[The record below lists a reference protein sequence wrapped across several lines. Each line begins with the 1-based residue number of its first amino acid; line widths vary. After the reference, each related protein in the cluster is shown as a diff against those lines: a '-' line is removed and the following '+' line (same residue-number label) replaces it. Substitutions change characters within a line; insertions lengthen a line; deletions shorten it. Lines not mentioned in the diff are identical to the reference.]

1 MSPQTVEARI
11 ASFAELDARTLHDLL
26 RLRVDV
32 FVVEQRCPYPELDG
46 RDVEPGT
53 RHVWLTRPAPADR
66 RPGDDADKAVEG
78 GEGDA
83 GREGDAG
90 HVDAGGDAEN
100 EGDGT
105 GDGNDGEADGYGGV
119 VAYLRILADPD
130 GLARIGRVVVAPGA
144 RGGGHAGRLMTE
156 ALAAVGDRPC
166 VLEAQSHLVGF
177 YARHGFA
184 VSGPEYVEDGIPH
197 TPMRRQPGPT
207 DAPEGAEN

>member
-11 ASFAELDARTLHDLL
+11 ASFAQLDARTLHDLL

-53 RHVWLTRPAPADR
+53 RHVWLTRAADGGR
-66 RPGDDADKAVEG
+66 R
-78 GEGDA
+78 
-83 GREGDAG
+83 
-90 HVDAGGDAEN
+90 AGGDAEN
-100 EGDGT
+100 AGDGR
-105 GDGNDGEADGYGGV
+105 GDGNGEAESYGGV

-130 GLARIGRVVVAPGA
+130 GLTRIGRVVVAPGA
-144 RGGGHAGRLMTE
+144 RGGGHAGRLMAE

-166 VLEAQSHLVGF
+166 ALEAQSHLVGF

-197 TPMRRQPGPT
+197 TPMRRQPAPT
-207 DAPEGAEN
+207 DAPQGAEN